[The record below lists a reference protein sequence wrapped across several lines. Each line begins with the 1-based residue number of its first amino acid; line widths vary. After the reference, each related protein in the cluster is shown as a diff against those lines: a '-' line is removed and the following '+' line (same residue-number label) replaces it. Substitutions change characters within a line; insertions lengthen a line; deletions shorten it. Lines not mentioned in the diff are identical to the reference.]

1 MKALYLGVVE
11 LQQFFLQNM
20 SYKMHSHL
28 SSMKNSKIKLILVN
42 FVFHK
47 TIFFF
52 HIRKVRVLI
61 FLF

>member
-1 MKALYLGVVE
+1 MDAMKALYLGVVE

-28 SSMKNSKIKLILVN
+28 SSMKNSKINLLIVN

-47 TIFFF
+47 TIFFYISASF
-52 HIRKVRVLI
+52 ES
-61 FLF
+61 